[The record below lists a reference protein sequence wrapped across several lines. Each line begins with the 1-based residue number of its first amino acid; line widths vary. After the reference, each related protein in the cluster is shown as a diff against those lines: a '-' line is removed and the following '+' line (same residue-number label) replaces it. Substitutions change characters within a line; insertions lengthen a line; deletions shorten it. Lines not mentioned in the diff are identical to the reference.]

1 MAKPLE
7 TFQKINIVYKHMGK
21 EEFTGRV
28 IKIMPYGAFIKLDDG
43 NVGLIHVS
51 QFSDVYVKDARDY
64 IKEGERVVVKTVGKT
79 KKNGKLNLA
88 LVKKIGEI
96 EKKSEIKNG
105 FDEKIKKF
113 LRESEK
119 SNSANNRRIERKI
132 H

>member
-1 MAKPLE
+1 MAKALE
-7 TFQKINIVYKHMGK
+7 TFQKINIVYKHMSK

-28 IKIMPYGAFIKLDDG
+28 IKIMSYGAFIKLDDG

-51 QFSDVYVKDARDY
+51 QFSNMYVKDARDY
-64 IKEGERVVVKTVGKT
+64 VKEGERVVVKTVGKT
-79 KKNGKLNLA
+79 KKNGKLNLT

-96 EKKSEIKNG
+96 EEKPKIKNG
-105 FDEKIKKF
+105 LDEKIKKF